1 MAWRFEVASWGDGDV
16 DDLAVLVD
24 RPVDGAPAAGDLH
37 VGLVDEPAIADRV
50 PTGPGCACQTA
61 VLLVTKARARQRL
74 IRWFDRY
81 NQTRRHSHC
90 GWRAPITYEKININT
105 ARAA

>member
-1 MAWRFEVASWGDGDV
+1 MSRSGSCLDNAAAESFFATLKTE
-16 DDLAVLVD
+16 LVY
-24 RPVDGAPAAGDLH
+24 RIV
-37 VGLVDEPAIADRV
+37 
-50 PTGPGCACQTA
+50 
-61 VLLVTKARARQRL
+61 LVTKARARQRL

-90 GWRAPITYEKININT
+90 GWRAPITYEKINTNT